1 VKKTQQ
7 LKKGQKGFTLIELL
21 VVIAIIAV
29 LIGLLLPAVQK
40 ARDAANRNTC
50 SSNMRQLGLAIHNY
64 YDAFRHFPDTGEG
77 TIFPDPNG
85 AGASTGQYLYGAY
98 NTVIKDGPQPTGP
111 GLAVGN
117 PMNYANFPAGGSGS
131 QGGAQ
136 TWFFPRGQTSKNP
149 SGNIVTVNGLN
160 NGLLVG
166 TSYIPNTQSVFARIL
181 SFVEA
186 EDLAG
191 QYNLQYQY
199 NDASNATNN
208 VYVAQTAIKVFLCPA
223 NPLRP
228 DSGLDSSG
236 YGYTDYGAT
245 VYTDIDPVTGARNK
259 AARNSGALR
268 GTADGRG
275 TTIADISDGLS
286 NTIAMAEDVGRNE
299 AMPGAYSDPIG
310 GGIRCFWRWA
320 EADSGFGVSGDPLAS
335 SAGTNGSAPTGNAG
349 QGWAGTNGNGVDGS
363 GIAYSGTTPTTA
375 YSKTSAGRAQ
385 IINNNK
391 VPFGGPAACL
401 WNTPKSNC
409 GPNDEIFSF
418 HTAGANVLF
427 MDGHVTFLSED
438 ADAIVMRRLVT
449 ASERLS
455 PNQQGGGTYQGNNN
469 ASSTLIPVDY

>member
-1 VKKTQQ
+1 LNVFQATKR
-7 LKKGQKGFTLIELL
+7 QKGFTLIELL
-21 VVIAIIAV
+21 VVIAIIAI

-64 YDAFRHFPDTGEG
+64 YDAFRHFPDAGEG
-77 TIFPDPNG
+77 TIYPDPNG
-85 AGASTGQYLYGAY
+85 GATQGTYASGVF
-98 NTVIKDGPQPTGP
+98 NTVIKDGLQPTGP
-111 GLAVGN
+111 GLPVSVPTNWSN
-117 PMNYANFPAGGSGS
+117 PA
-131 QGGAQ
+131 
-136 TWFFPRGQTSKNP
+136 TWFFPRGQTTAYP
-149 SGNIVTVNGLN
+149 TGVTTANGLN
-160 NGLLVG
+160 NGLLG
-166 TSYIPNTQSVFARIL
+166 NPTSYVPNAQSVFARIL

-199 NDASNATNN
+199 NDATNATNN